1 MEKQIL
7 QNTESL
13 LRGHIITAVLYFAL
27 IIAVA
32 FITTGVIR
40 LKLINA
46 KWKNILFVCFV
57 VLASVALLAIQ
68 CVKIAPIYRDCKEQ
82 AYTVIDDARVTII
95 DGTSGGLDR
104 MNRVVVY
111 DGEKKIE
118 LKIQSD
124 YRLDTEVEYVGK
136 IAYLENSNYLI
147 WYEFK

>member
-1 MEKQIL
+1 MEEQIL

-46 KWKNILFVCFV
+46 KWKNILLVCFV

-68 CVKIAPIYRDCKEQ
+68 CVKIAPIYRDYKEQ

-124 YRLDTEVEYVGK
+124 YSLDTEVEYVGK